1 MVFMI
6 TMRVFRIFKLTK
18 HWENLEIV
26 METFGK
32 TIMKIGGFGSMLFMV
47 HYIYTLT
54 GMALFEER
62 AKFNSN
68 NELDLVNG

>member
-1 MVFMI
+1 
-6 TMRVFRIFKLTK
+6 
-18 HWENLEIV
+18 

-68 NELDLVNG
+68 NEFDLVYG